1 MIGIRSRSPYLV
13 LVAGVAFFAVLL
25 LLVTGGARAEGDA
38 EPPSL
43 AARGSEVW
51 SASMRVGVSRGL
63 TGYSTVSERPVGAL
77 SADAFV
83 WRNAT
88 YRVTNILYN
97 RSRGDA
103 EAWNVLIDFTP
114 ALPEGIECLALQLG
128 DSWLNL
134 ADGRGNNRQFFW
146 YGVDLDWRVGVAVPV
161 RLREFPEAFE
171 ARAID
176 GWGNNANQPELGTA
190 DSTLLRRAGVS
201 YEYGLTAAPPSDLPG
216 ARLLSNVLSA
226 QSEPT
231 LNSAQ
236 ATDMVWQWGQF
247 LDHDISLTPERAPT
261 ERLSILVPRGDPIFD
276 PFRSGARTISFNRSE
291 FDPITGTGPDNPRD
305 QVNKI
310 TAFIDASNVYGSDA
324 RRTSA
329 LRTNDGTGRLRTSG
343 SGRLLPYN
351 ADRLA
356 NDDGGSARRGLFFA
370 GDVRANEHVGLTAL
384 HTLFVREHNRLAA
397 AIASENRELTGHEI
411 FELARKI
418 VGAQMQAI
426 TYHEFLPL
434 LLGTE
439 ALEPYDGYDSEV
451 DPSISNEFSTAA
463 YRFGHTMLSPSLLLV
478 DRFGDEREVSLL
490 EAFFNPSM
498 LMEEGISGLLRG
510 LVRQQAQAV
519 DPLVVDEIRNL
530 LFGPP
535 GSPGRDLAALN
546 IQRGRD
552 HGLPDHNTTRS
563 AYGLAPARTFADV
576 SSDPDAQD
584 ALERAYG
591 DVGDLDLWVGG
602 LAEDHMPGSMI
613 GETFRTIIAEQF
625 QRLRDGD
632 RYWFENDPYFLANPG
647 LLQEVRATTL
657 ADVVRR
663 NTPIGDE
670 FPDNVFGGPAP
681 AISLEAA
688 TSPIVEGSAAIFTLR
703 RTGVTA
709 TALSVSVR
717 IAETGATLS
726 GAPALTSEVTFG
738 RGERSTTLTLPT
750 DDNASVD
757 DESTVSATVAAA
769 GGYEV
774 GADANSA
781 AIIVQDNDSE
791 EIRLASGLSSFEWV
805 GLDGISVGEALR
817 GVGEDAGISGAVTAV
832 YEWDEASGSWFAF
845 FPGLGRVLRIN
856 TLTALRTGRT
866 YWVYTTEPSSWRFAS
881 GAGGD
886 SSDADDRD
894 G

>member
-1 MIGIRSRSPYLV
+1 
-13 LVAGVAFFAVLL
+13 
-25 LLVTGGARAEGDA
+25 
-38 EPPSL
+38 
-43 AARGSEVW
+43 
-51 SASMRVGVSRGL
+51 MRPR
-63 TGYSTVSERPVGAL
+63 
-77 SADAFV
+77 
-83 WRNAT
+83 
-88 YRVTNILYN
+88 
-97 RSRGDA
+97 
-103 EAWNVLIDFTP
+103 
-114 ALPEGIECLALQLG
+114 
-128 DSWLNL
+128 
-134 ADGRGNNRQFFW
+134 
-146 YGVDLDWRVGVAVPV
+146 
-161 RLREFPEAFE
+161 
-171 ARAID
+171 
-176 GWGNNANQPELGTA
+176 
-190 DSTLLRRAGVS
+190 
-201 YEYGLTAAPPSDLPG
+201 
-216 ARLLSNVLSA
+216 
-226 QSEPT
+226 
-231 LNSAQ
+231 
-236 ATDMVWQWGQF
+236 
-247 LDHDISLTPERAPT
+247 

-276 PFRSGARTISFNRSE
+276 PFRSGARTIAFNRSE
-291 FDPITGTGPDNPRD
+291 FDPTTGTGPDNPRD

-329 LRTNDGTGRLRTSG
+329 LRTNDGTGRLRTSS
-343 SGRLLPYN
+343 SGRFLPYN
-351 ADRLA
+351 EDRLA

-451 DPSISNEFSTAA
+451 DPSISNEFSMAA

-478 DRFGDEREVSLL
+478 DRSGDEREVSLL

-584 ALERAYG
+584 ALKRAYG

-632 RYWFENDPYFLANPG
+632 RYWVRERPLLPG
-647 LLQEVRATTL
+647 QPRSPAGRAH
-657 ADVVRR
+657 DDSGRCGSPQHRNRR
-663 NTPIGDE
+663 RAS
-670 FPDNVFGGPAP
+670 DNVFGGPAP
-681 AISLEAA
+681 AISIEAA
-688 TSPIVEGSAAIFTLR
+688 TSPIVEGAAAIFTLR

-709 TALSVSVR
+709 TELSVGVR
-717 IAETGATLS
+717 ITETGATLS
-726 GAPALTSEVTFG
+726 GEPALTSEVTFG

-750 DDNASVD
+750 DDDASVD

-791 EIRLASGLSSFEWV
+791 EIRLASGLSSFEWA

-817 GVGEDAGISGAVTAV
+817 GVGEVAGISGAVTVV

-845 FPGLGRVLRIN
+845 FPNLGRVLSIN

-866 YWVYTTEPSSWRFAS
+866 YWIHATEPATWRFAS